1 MTSNNEALQRDLVIV
16 NELGL
21 HARAAAKLAKV
32 AQTADKGVWMR
43 HGDEHVDAKQVI
55 DLLTLG
61 AARGA
66 CVQIGIE
73 SAEDMDT
80 LEKLVDLIASGFG
93 E

>member
-21 HARAAAKLAKV
+21 HARSAAMLAKV

-43 HGDEHVDAKQVI
+43 YGDDRVDAKQVI

-66 CVQIGIE
+66 RIQIGIE

-80 LEKLVDLIASGFG
+80 LGKLVDLIASGFG